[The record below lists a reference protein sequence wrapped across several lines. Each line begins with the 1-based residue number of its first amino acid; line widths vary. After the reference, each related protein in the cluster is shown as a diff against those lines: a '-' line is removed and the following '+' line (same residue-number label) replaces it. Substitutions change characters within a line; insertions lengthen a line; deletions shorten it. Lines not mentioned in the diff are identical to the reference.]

1 MKKVLR
7 NRTKAITFWVKGA
20 AVIHALV
27 EKSIKD
33 NLSRLRKFCITFSD
47 SWRRKA
53 FYVTQNM
60 GLEVSGENYKLFICT
75 RDFHSEE
82 LRVPSFRWSSGIVKG
97 RRGRRTLQY
106 RDT

>member
-1 MKKVLR
+1 M
-7 NRTKAITFWVKGA
+7 AFWVEEA
-20 AVIHALV
+20 AIIHALV

-33 NLSRLRKFCITFSD
+33 NLSRSRKFCITFSV

-53 FYVTQNM
+53 FYVTGNT
-60 GLEVSGENYKLFICT
+60 GLEVSGENYKLFMCT